1 MTNPIASMRH
11 FAHVHDDLPAFHA
24 GYLVLT
30 LLVASLLNMG
40 AFALLIVAHMTL
52 DFVKYREH
60 HGFTWRRTMEGM
72 VRESLVD
79 IALLSIGLV
88 FAVYL
93 HHTVGL
99 ASLSGL
105 LRAEMTVVRAA
116 AMLVPKVKIL
126 HDFLK
131 IISHIRHYMDRVHP
145 RFKKGWSRLD
155 HFFFATVYVSVFLI
169 LMAPVLMGTEGSTIT
184 RILGQELIPFHF

>member
-1 MTNPIASMRH
+1 MSKPLSSVRH

-30 LLVASLLNMG
+30 ILIASLLNLG
-40 AFALLIVAHMTL
+40 VFGLLIIAHMAL
-52 DFVKYREH
+52 DYVKYREH
-60 HGFTWRRTMEGM
+60 HGFSWRRTVEGM
-72 VRESLVD
+72 VRESLLD
-79 IALLSIGLV
+79 IALLGVGVV

-116 AMLVPKVKIL
+116 GMLVPKAKIL
-126 HDFLK
+126 HDFLS
-131 IISHIRHYMDRVHP
+131 IISHVRHYIDQVHP
-145 RFKKGWSRLD
+145 RHTLGWSRLD
-155 HFFFATVYVSVFLI
+155 RFCILTLALSVLLVVATP
-169 LMAPVLMGTEGSTIT
+169 ALMGVDVSTVV
-184 RILGQELIPFHF
+184 RILQSELIPFRF

>member
-1 MTNPIASMRH
+1 MTKAIASLRH

-30 LLVASLLNMG
+30 ILVAALFNLG

-60 HGFTWRRTMEGM
+60 HHFTLRRTWEGI

-79 IALLSIGLV
+79 VALLTVGVV
-88 FAVYL
+88 FSVYL

-99 ASLSGL
+99 ASISGL
-105 LRAEMTVVRAA
+105 LRAEMSVVRAA
-116 AMLVPKVKIL
+116 AILVPKVKIL
-126 HDFLK
+126 HHFLK
-131 IISHIRHYMDRVHP
+131 VVSHVHHYMDQIHP
-145 RFKKGWSRLD
+145 KFSHGWSALD
-155 HFFFATVYVSVFLI
+155 KFCFGVIVVSVALVVFS
-169 LMAPVLMGTEGSTIT
+169 PVLMHVSTIT
-184 RILGQELIPFHF
+184 VLRVLEYELIPFRF